1 MYLSLTNKPVKLP
14 GDGSSASVDVET
26 AADLNALSTV
36 RYTHLPELK
45 EVYLAHWFICRHVC
59 KLT

>member
-1 MYLSLTNKPVKLP
+1 MYLSLTNKRVKLP
-14 GDGSSASVDVET
+14 RDGFSAAADVET

-36 RYTHLPELK
+36 RYTRQPELK